1 MHPLIRVVVLALGAT
16 VLASAASA
24 QAAAGS
30 NAKKELVAKVLQLQQ
45 ANIDSMARSMLEQ
58 PAMQLMQQL
67 NPVLAQRVP
76 ADKREALAREIEG
89 DMRKYIDESLPL
101 MRERAAKLAPSTIG
115 TVLEEKMNETELK
128 QVVAMLESPTVRKYQ
143 SLLGEMQR
151 SFVEKLVAE
160 TRPQVQ
166 PKIQAMQQSISQRL
180 APYASAAS
188 APPAAPK

>member
-1 MHPLIRVVVLALGAT
+1 MHPLIRVVVVALGAM
-16 VLASAASA
+16 VLASTASA

-101 MRERAAKLAPSTIG
+101 MRERAAKLAPTTIG

>member
-1 MHPLIRVVVLALGAT
+1 MHPLIRVAVVALGAM
-16 VLASAASA
+16 VLASTASA

-115 TVLEEKMNETELK
+115 TVLEEKLNETELK

>member
-1 MHPLIRVVVLALGAT
+1 MHPLIRVVVVALGVM
-16 VLASAASA
+16 VLASTASA

-101 MRERAAKLAPSTIG
+101 MRERAAKLAPTTIG

>member
-1 MHPLIRVVVLALGAT
+1 MHPLIRVVVVALGAM
-16 VLASAASA
+16 VLASTASA

-101 MRERAAKLAPSTIG
+101 MRERAAKLAPTTIG
-115 TVLEEKMNETELK
+115 TVLDEKMNETELK

>member
-1 MHPLIRVVVLALGAT
+1 MHPLIRVVVVALGVM
-16 VLASAASA
+16 VLASTASA

>member
-1 MHPLIRVVVLALGAT
+1 MHPLIRVVVVALGVM
-16 VLASAASA
+16 VLASTASA

-180 APYASAAS
+180 APYANAAS

>member
-1 MHPLIRVVVLALGAT
+1 MHPLIRVVVVALGVM
-16 VLASAASA
+16 VLASTASA

-115 TVLEEKMNETELK
+115 TVLEEKLNETELK

>member
-1 MHPLIRVVVLALGAT
+1 MHPLIRVVVVALGAT

>member
-1 MHPLIRVVVLALGAT
+1 MHPLIRVVVVALGVM
-16 VLASAASA
+16 VLASTASA

-101 MRERAAKLAPSTIG
+101 MRERAAKLAPTTIG
-115 TVLEEKMNETELK
+115 TVLDEKMNETELK